1 MQFPGTPEQ
10 AYALIKD
17 YEMPA
22 GTLKFIYKSALGQ
35 VMFAHIHLIMCYVR
49 VVGKHGVTVGYMMNT
64 GGWLPGCDLKK
75 MR

>member
-1 MQFPGTPEQ
+1 MQFLGTPERV
-10 AYALIKD
+10 YALIKD

-35 VMFAHIHLIMCYVR
+35 VMFANIHLTMCYVR

-64 GGWLPGCDLKK
+64 DGSLG
-75 MR
+75 MI